1 MEFFVMKR
9 PLSLV
14 LAAALVAS
22 TMAVSVAPAAAHFG
36 VTIGTGGW
44 DNDRWHD
51 DGYRYRHHRRDNFVA
66 PGFSFNF
73 GVPDQQP
80 RAYYHHRRHH
90 RDCFRNDYDELVCRN

>member
-1 MEFFVMKR
+1 MECNMNR

-14 LAAALVAS
+14 LAAAFAAS
-22 TMAVSVAPAAAHFG
+22 MAVSVAPAAADNFG
-36 VTIGTGGW
+36 VTVGVGNW
-44 DNDRWHD
+44 DNDGWQGDNGR
-51 DGYRYRHHRRDNFVA
+51 RHHGHRQHDNFS